1 MEDARGLVSI
11 IIPTLNEQNGIKLTI
26 KSIPTSLIKSKL
38 GYEVEILVVDGGSM
52 DSTRE
57 IATKLGARVIVE
69 KHKGYGRACKS
80 GFAAARGEI
89 LVTVDADNTY
99 PAEYI
104 ADYIEVLDEKNLDF
118 ITVNRFSGMEKG
130 AMSLTRRVGNKILT
144 LATRTLYSVD
154 INDSQ
159 SGMWIMRK
167 KFISRVRLNS
177 DDMSMSEEIKI
188 IAFRFFN
195 ALEVDGKYHARTGAA
210 KLKVIQDGWKNL
222 KFLFDY
228 KKKIQSSLTSSVGG
242 EEEEIQLRGQKKTMS
257 LF

>member
-1 MEDARGLVSI
+1 MTDTKRWASI
-11 IIPTLNEQNGIKLTI
+11 IIPTLNEQNGIRLTI
-26 KSIPTSLIKSKL
+26 KSIPKSLIKSKL

-57 IATKLGARVIVE
+57 IASKLGARVIVE
-69 KHKGYGRACKS
+69 KRKGYGRACKS
-80 GFAAARGEI
+80 GFDAARGEI
-89 LVTVDADNTY
+89 LVTIDADNTY

-104 ADYIEVLDEKNLDF
+104 TNYIEELDEKNLDF

-130 AMSLTRRVGNKILT
+130 AMSFTRRVGNKILT
-144 LATRTLYSVD
+144 LATRALYSVD

-167 KFISRVRLNS
+167 KFISQVRLNS

-195 ALEVDGKYHARTGAA
+195 AKELDGKYYARTGTA
-210 KLKVIQDGWKNL
+210 KLKVIQDGLQNL
-222 KFLFDY
+222 KYLFDY
-228 KKKIQSSLTSSVGG
+228 KKRVQSAVISSSVGG
-242 EEEEIQLRGQKKTMS
+242 EEKEIQMRG
-257 LF
+257 

>member
-1 MEDARGLVSI
+1 MIDAKRWASI
-11 IIPTLNEQNGIKLTI
+11 IIPTLNEQSGIKKTI
-26 KSIPTSLIKSKL
+26 KSIPISLIENKL

-57 IATKLGARVIVE
+57 IASKMGAQVIVE
-69 KHKGYGRACKS
+69 KRKGYGRACKS

-89 LVTVDADNTY
+89 LVTIDADNTY

-104 ADYIEVLDEKNLDF
+104 ANYIEELDEKNLDF

-130 AMSLTRRVGNKILT
+130 AMSFTRRVGNKILT
-144 LATRTLYSVD
+144 LAMRALYSVD
-154 INDSQ
+154 IKDSQ

-167 KFISRVRLNS
+167 KFISDVRLNS

-195 ALEVDGKYHARTGAA
+195 AKELDGKYYARTGTA
-210 KLKVIQDGWKNL
+210 KLKVIQDGLKNL
-222 KFLFDY
+222 KYLFDY
-228 KKKIQSSLTSSVGG
+228 KKKVRSAVISSSVGG
-242 EEEEIQLRGQKKTMS
+242 EEKEIQLRG
-257 LF
+257 